1 MLVSRRIQ
9 EALAA
14 VAGAGLAVGGVA
26 IFAPQ
31 LLAAAHAEP
40 RPACFQDPG
49 SDDDDDYGSMSVEEQ
64 SGGSAQTSLSGVRSD
79 VWVGSASVSCGRLN
93 SVYVRSGSFNQLM
106 EFGWAKGW
114 LSCFGTASDYTNY
127 ANEIPFAVAYDGNE
141 RFCRR
146 FAAMPLTDDTTHSF
160 RASDTDENGY
170 WGPWLDGSELEPSG
184 WYLTFTQGI
193 GGVNGERQNSND
205 PMYSDFN
212 NVDEN
217 INGSWS
223 STDALGDP
231 YDTDPN
237 FHVVYDSTHDI
248 RFVHD

>member
-1 MLVSRRIQ
+1 MRSNTRR
-9 EALAA
+9 
-14 VAGAGLAVGGVA
+14 
-26 IFAPQ
+26 
-31 LLAAAHAEP
+31 LLDA
-40 RPACFQDPG
+40 
-49 SDDDDDYGSMSVEEQ
+49 S
-64 SGGSAQTSLSGVRSD
+64 SATS
-79 VWVGSASVSCGRLN
+79 
-93 SVYVRSGSFNQLM
+93 
-106 EFGWAKGW
+106 
-114 LSCFGTASDYTNY
+114 
-127 ANEIPFAVAYDGNE
+127 
-141 RFCRR
+141 
-146 FAAMPLTDDTTHSF
+146 PLT
-160 RASDTDENGY
+160 RPIAELATDENGY